1 MTCEEGEPLMSDKDS
16 AVYAAEAKKLN
27 ELFKQKKTAEK
38 DKGNDFKQKTIADA
52 AGWTQPNVSAYLRG
66 IVALKEDSAKV
77 FADALDVPIRA
88 FSPRLAASIAQR
100 ELLLNNPLLTKAQVN
115 YVPTIAPSMMDLIR
129 SQLKDPE
136 FTMPMS
142 ETVIP
147 VCQKVSR
154 TAFGIEL
161 TDNSLSPDYPI
172 GSMFVFDPNLK
183 ANPTDLVF
191 VGNKNSDSDY
201 HIREYK
207 IKEITEDGT
216 EKYELVPINMAFPIL
231 RENYE
236 ILGVAVAE
244 TRNLRKID

>member
-1 MTCEEGEPLMSDKDS
+1 MSDQDT

-27 ELFKQKKTAEK
+27 ELFKQKKRIEK
-38 DKGNDFKQKTIADA
+38 ERGNDFKQQTIADA
-52 AGWTQPNVSAYLRG
+52 AGWTQPNVSTYLRG
-66 IVALKEDSAKV
+66 VVVLKEDAAQV
-77 FADALDVPIRA
+77 FADTLGVPIRA

-100 ELLLNNPLLTKAQVN
+100 ELLENNPMLAKAQVN
-115 YVPTIAPSMMDLIR
+115 YVPTITPSMMDLIR

-142 ETVIP
+142 ESVVP

-154 TAFGIEL
+154 NAFGIEL
-161 TDNSLSPDYPI
+161 TDASLLPDYPI
-172 GSMFVFDPNLK
+172 GTMFVFDPSIK
-183 ANPTDLVF
+183 ASPTDLVY
-191 VGNKNSDSDY
+191 VANKNGDSDY

-216 EKYELVPINMAFPIL
+216 EKYELMPINSAFPIL

-236 ILGVAVAE
+236 ILGVAVAA
-244 TRNLRKID
+244 TKNLKKIE